1 MSLKNATAADQ
12 NAAAFLRIRRLI
24 APPPPPPPPP
34 AAAASVKRRTGIV
47 ESETVGGRADCASQ
61 KGTRA
66 DQDSPPNAA
75 IPFIDHSSE
84 MWNFRCDRAYPLS
97 SFQVRK
103 VKP

>member
-24 APPPPPPPPP
+24 APPPLP
-34 AAAASVKRRTGIV
+34 ASKDAPELWNPKLSAARL
-47 ESETVGGRADCASQ
+47 DCASQ

-66 DQDSPPNAA
+66 GQDSSPNAA

-97 SFQVRK
+97 
-103 VKP
+103 

>member
-1 MSLKNATAADQ
+1 MRRL
-12 NAAAFLRIRRLI
+12 AAAPASTTV
-24 APPPPPPPPP
+24 APPPPPPLP
-34 AAAASVKRRTGIV
+34 ASKDAPELWNPKLSAARL
-47 ESETVGGRADCASQ
+47 DCASQ
-61 KGTRA
+61 KGTRTG
-66 DQDSPPNAA
+66 QDSPPNAA